1 MAAPSSI
8 QEAEPLSVAMGMVRV
23 PELVWM
29 VCARVRK
36 MLFSSS
42 PWISW
47 RSN

>member
-8 QEAEPLSVAMGMVRV
+8 QDAVPESVAIGIVRV

-29 VCARVRK
+29 VLASVRK

-42 PWISW
+42 A
-47 RSN
+47 